1 MGLFVLIL
9 LAVCSGVF
17 GLVKDNEKIT
27 SDNEWWKTASFYQI
41 YPRSY
46 KDSNGDG
53 IGDLNGIR
61 EKLPYLK
68 EIGIKAFWMSP
79 IFKSPMADFGYDISD
94 FYSIQPE
101 YGTMGDF
108 EALVKRAKELELKVI
123 LDFVPNHSSDE
134 NDWFKKSVDRVKGF
148 EDFYIWHP
156 GKPNPENATARPLVP
171 NNWISIFR
179 GSAWEW
185 NDKRKEYYLHQFTK
199 KQPDLNY
206 RCPSVVE
213 QMKDVLTFY
222 MDKGVDGFRIDAV
235 PSLFEVKPDSDGNFP
250 DEPLSGFTN
259 DPDDWN
265 YLIHTYTQ
273 DQEDTLD
280 MVYQWRETLLDYQ
293 KERGGDERVIMTESY
308 SPLDIV
314 MKYYGNGTRQG
325 AQMPFNFQFITTFFD
340 TSNAVDLQKTIDSW
354 MSKMPAGRVPNWVMG
369 NHDQHRV
376 ATRFGEE
383 KIDIM
388 NMILLTLPGISVTYN
403 VSRLTD

>member
-1 MGLFVLIL
+1 MMKSVFIIILFASSGFCFILNEENKLI
-9 LAVCSGVF
+9 
-17 GLVKDNEKIT
+17 KDK
-27 SDNEWWKTASFYQI
+27 EWWKTASFYQI
-41 YPRSY
+41 YPRSF
-46 KDSNGDG
+46 KDSDGDG

-101 YGTMGDF
+101 YGSMADF
-108 EALVKRAKELELKVI
+108 ENLVKKAKELELKVI

-134 NDWFKKSVDRVKGF
+134 NDWFKKSVERVKGF
-148 EDFYIWHP
+148 ENFYIWHP
-156 GKPNPENATARPLVP
+156 GKINPNNATDRPLPP

-206 RCPSVVE
+206 RNPSVVE
-213 QMKDVLTFY
+213 QMKDVLNFW

-235 PSLFEVKPDSDGNFP
+235 PSLFEVKPDANGNFP
-250 DEPLSGFTN
+250 DEPLSGNTN

-265 YLIHTYTQ
+265 FLVHIYTQ
-273 DQEDTLD
+273 DQDDTID
-280 MVYQWRETLLDYQ
+280 MVYQWRATLDNYQ
-293 KERGGDERVIMTESY
+293 KERGGEDRVIMTEAY
-308 SPLDIV
+308 SAIDIV
-314 MKYYGNGTRQG
+314 MKYYGNGSQEG
-325 AQMPFNFQFITTFFD
+325 AHMPFNFQFITTFFNS
-340 TSNAVDLQKTIDSW
+340 SNAGDLQKTIDYW
-354 MSKMPAGRVPNWVMG
+354 MTNMPQGRVANWVMG

-376 ATRFGEE
+376 GTRIGED

-388 NMILLTLPGISVTYN
+388 NMILMTLPGISVTYN
-403 VSRLTD
+403 VSIY